1 MVARARESVTC
12 FSCGTAKALCRL
24 HLDDSWLCRPCVER
38 LLHYALTVDDAVRAC
53 LWHAKRFPNLHGA
66 RVVKDEDGARLRLD
80 LACAYGEMGM
90 ISHAVS
96 EALLA
101 ALGAETTH
109 SIELALDA
117 LFSAPL
123 ARADAHRIL
132 DRMAASAHAKTG

>member
-1 MVARARESVTC
+1 MVIRAAQSVTC

-24 HLDDSWLCRPCVER
+24 HVDDSRLCRPCVER
-38 LLHYALTVDDAVRAC
+38 LLHYALAAGDPSRAC
-53 LWHAKRFPNLHGA
+53 LWHAKRFRDLHDA
-66 RVVKDEDGARLRLD
+66 IVTKDEDGARIRID

-90 ISHAVS
+90 VGDAVS

-101 ALGAETTH
+101 ALGAETTR
-109 SIELALDA
+109 SVELALDA

-132 DRMAASAHAKTG
+132 ERMAASAHAKAG